1 MGQLIW
7 KNRYQLI
14 ICKIQTCEGIPQKNL
29 YDVDVT
35 KDMFTSLIEGDLVA
49 VATRQNDNMC
59 EVLYHYNLQALL
71 ITSFRLSL

>member
-14 ICKIQTCEGIPQKNL
+14 VCKIQTCEGIPQKNL

-35 KDMFTSLIEGDLVA
+35 KDMFKSLIEGGMVA
-49 VATRQNDNMC
+49 VATRKNNNMC
-59 EVLYHYNLQALL
+59 EVLHHYSLHALL